1 MKNSPQSSAGHKEKY
16 EMKMIGFR
24 ETRKK
29 AAEDKI
35 LKNIFFF
42 FLYIKLILD
51 EFGMIVCLVVR
62 QCPECVVSRNTF
74 IFFFICF
81 SFFEV
86 SSE

>member
-42 FLYIKLILD
+42 FIYQTD
-51 EFGMIVCLVVR
+51 FG
-62 QCPECVVSRNTF
+62 
-74 IFFFICF
+74 
-81 SFFEV
+81 
-86 SSE
+86 